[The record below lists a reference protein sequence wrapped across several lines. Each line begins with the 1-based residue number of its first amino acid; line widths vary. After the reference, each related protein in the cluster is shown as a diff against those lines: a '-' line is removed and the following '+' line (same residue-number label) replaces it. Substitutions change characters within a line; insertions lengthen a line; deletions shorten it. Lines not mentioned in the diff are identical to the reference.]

1 MRFHGRTNRYLIA
14 VTLLAMLLAQSFSL
28 HFHIGGDDAD
38 AHSHV
43 HSHVFDSG
51 HAGHLATDHGVEAS
65 AGDAGALVKQ
75 AFSLENLAIL
85 LTLLLLG
92 LLPRVR
98 FRSIYHPKPPDNPL
112 PHFRPPLRAPP
123 R

>member
-1 MRFHGRTNRYLIA
+1 MRLHGSTKSYLII
-14 VTLLAMLLAQSFSL
+14 VTILAMLLVQSFSL
-28 HFHIGGDDAD
+28 HFHIGGGDAD
-38 AHSHV
+38 GHSHI

-51 HAGHLATDHGVEAS
+51 HDGHLATDHGAEAS
-65 AGDAGALVKQ
+65 AGDAGALVKL

-98 FRSIYHPKPPDNPL
+98 FRSIFHPNPPDKPL